1 MSIKLSKRLQA
12 IADFVEPGSAVADIG
27 TDHGF
32 LPVYLVQQ
40 GIASRVFASDIS
52 AGSLGAAKRSAEKY
66 DVTDKVIFIH
76 APGLTGIGEDEIDTV
91 VIAGVGGETIVGIL
105 EETPWTKNGKKLI
118 LQPQTKKEV
127 LTDYLSEN
135 GYAISA
141 TEAVRDKHRDYL
153 VLVAISNQL

>member
-141 TEAVRDKHRDYL
+141 AEAVRDKHRDYL